1 MTKENLHALW
11 PLSHILIGD
20 GKKEKRRPRGRA
32 EVSRPGK
39 AEGCHGAVLPQ
50 VAELEILL
58 DI

>member
-1 MTKENLHALW
+1 M
-11 PLSHILIGD
+11 SHILIGD